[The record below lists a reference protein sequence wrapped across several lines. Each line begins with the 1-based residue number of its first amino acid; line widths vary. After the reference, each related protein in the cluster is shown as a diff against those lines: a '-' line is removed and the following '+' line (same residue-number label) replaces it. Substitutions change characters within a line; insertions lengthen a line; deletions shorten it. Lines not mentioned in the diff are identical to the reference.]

1 MYDSKNEKLLSSHC
15 LYILVFLLPVQDK
28 KPTYNIMS
36 VCSLLNDIYPLDDHV
51 ISVYDTLSINGELG
65 V

>member
-15 LYILVFLLPVQDK
+15 YYILVFLLPMQAK
-28 KPTYNIMS
+28 KLAYNIMS
-36 VCSLLNDIYPLDDHV
+36 VCSLLNDIYPLDDHA
-51 ISVYDTLSINGELG
+51 ISVYDTLSINGEVG